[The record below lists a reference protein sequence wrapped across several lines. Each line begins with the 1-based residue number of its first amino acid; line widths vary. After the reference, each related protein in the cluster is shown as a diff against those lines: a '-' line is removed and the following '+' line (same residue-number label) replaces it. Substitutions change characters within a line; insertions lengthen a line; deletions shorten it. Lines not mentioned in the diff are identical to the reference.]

1 MKHAVTIK
9 TITSITTLTEC
20 VDIMITA
27 YNRPP
32 WNNHWT
38 PDKAK
43 ALLKCYYHTPE
54 FMGWVAVQDNKIVGC
69 ATGNVEPYFDGDIFY
84 LRELFVDVNHQQ
96 TGIGSLLMATIK
108 NDLKLK
114 GITNALLFTY
124 RQVTPFYSKFGFNE
138 LSDICVMMDEN
149 F

>member
-1 MKHAVTIK
+1 
-9 TITSITTLTEC
+9 
-20 VDIMITA
+20 MITA